1 LHLHEKKERME
12 LATPTGQK
20 MLLLLLLL
28 LLL

>member
-1 LHLHEKKERME
+1 MKKKERME

-28 LLL
+28 LL